1 MRLVFGVTLL
11 VSCRRRFNASV
22 LHQKSPYPVIQACSR
37 TIGLA
42 TYAIRWPNAAF
53 RMNQKAKLS
62 RSERKVLVTYNYI
75 SFKVHFHLSPLT
87 SSTSRHICS
96 SDLPHTINSAT
107 ARLVPRTVLPVQF
120 LQRQKTDWRGVV
132 GNNRSEQLRAD
143 RGWHH
148 VNIQS
153 LR

>member
-11 VSCRRRFNASV
+11 VSCRPRLSAS
-22 LHQKSPYPVIQACSR
+22 LPHQNSPYPVIQARSC

-53 RMNQKAKLS
+53 RLNQKAKLS
-62 RSERKVLVTYNYI
+62 RSERKALVTYNYR
-75 SFKVHFHLSPLT
+75 SFKLHLHLQPLT
-87 SSTSRHICS
+87 SSTIRHVCPT
-96 SDLPHTINSAT
+96 DTPHTINSAT

-120 LQRQKTDWRGVV
+120 LHHQKIDWRGVLS
-132 GNNRSEQLRAD
+132 NNRSEQLQAD
-143 RGWHH
+143 RGLHH
-148 VNIQS
+148 ANIQS